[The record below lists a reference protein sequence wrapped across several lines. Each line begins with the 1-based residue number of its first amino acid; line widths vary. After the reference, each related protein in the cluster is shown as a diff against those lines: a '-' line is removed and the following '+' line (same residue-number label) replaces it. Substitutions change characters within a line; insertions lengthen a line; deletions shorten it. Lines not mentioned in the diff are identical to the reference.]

1 MSIYLNVG
9 HRPEL
14 LQRKRHL
21 ESKVNIFYFDGCDVT
36 QNSEVT
42 ELVANLAFGDK
53 LLRIQKLQSIVA
65 NLAFGDK
72 PLRIKVK
79 IAHKINQPG
88 RLKLLMQLQFKY
100 VFC

>member
-1 MSIYLNVG
+1 MWLRILQKLQSI
-9 HRPEL
+9 
-14 LQRKRHL
+14 
-21 ESKVNIFYFDGCDVT
+21 
-36 QNSEVT
+36 
-42 ELVANLAFGDK
+42 VANLAFGDK